1 MKTAPSS
8 ATATACVSMRPPV
21 WRWLDDA
28 ADGTAVGLPG
38 SAARFEADPFVVIC
52 RLTEPGAGLRLT
64 PHPVSAQPPDSAP
77 ELLAVHPATTGKPP
91 ALADAWIRDG
101 DLTASYETNDA
112 RRLGI
117 TVMWRCHAADAKPWG
132 EALSLPLAL
141 VAEAV
146 VSSQTSRIESDGAV
160 TVAARVQA
168 ADISSTPNA
177 VLFRDVSGLGAAGPW
192 SLLFAVHPH
201 DCRGISLR
209 RGLVGP
215 VGGSAGREHVAVSC
229 PLFPSVIEKGVLHR
243 SRVIAALGPAAE
255 DTAWMTALLRAFA
268 ASPPVLT
275 T

>member
-1 MKTAPSS
+1 MKSALSS
-8 ATATACVSMRPPV
+8 STATACVPVRPPH
-21 WRWLDDA
+21 WRWLDA
-28 ADGTAVGLPG
+28 AATGPAAGSPG
-38 SAARFEADPFVVIC
+38 STALFESGPFLVTC
-52 RLTEPGAGLRLT
+52 RLTEPGAGLHLT
-64 PHPVSAQPPDSAP
+64 PLPVSGSPPGSAP
-77 ELLAVHPATTGKPP
+77 QLLAVDPATTGRPP

-101 DLTASYETNDA
+101 DLTAAYETNDA

-117 TVMWRCHAADAKPWG
+117 TVMWRCHAADSKPWG
-132 EALSLPLAL
+132 EALSRPLPV

-168 ADISSTPNA
+168 ADISSTSDA
-177 VLFRDVSGLGAAGPW
+177 VLFRDVSGLGSGGPW
-192 SLLFAVHPH
+192 SLVFAVHPH
-201 DCRGISLR
+201 DCRGISLC
-209 RGLVGP
+209 RGSVGQ
-215 VGGSAGREHVAVSC
+215 GDGAAGREHVAVSC